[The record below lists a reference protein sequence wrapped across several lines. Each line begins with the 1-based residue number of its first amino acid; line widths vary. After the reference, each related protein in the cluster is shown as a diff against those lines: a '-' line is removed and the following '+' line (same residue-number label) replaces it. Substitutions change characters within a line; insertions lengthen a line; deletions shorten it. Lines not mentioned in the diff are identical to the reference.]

1 MSELV
6 QTWKQAIR
14 RYGDK
19 DGILTLEKK
28 PCRLPALVAAYTP
41 PGLSC
46 LMTSGRAFL
55 DREGFIVV
63 DFQMVIAPGSD
74 SAGNPR
80 YWLSRRLG
88 EQARQAQHRDLYLPE
103 GSQARGVR
111 RAMWSQALD
120 LYEAVGFVDLVA
132 VKSTRIGRYANIV
145 PGLEFLKDDDRMA
158 VATAVSTVAAAAGIH
173 VDSTSIRRPAD
184 ILAIEGTT
192 DLETLKRSEITFSP
206 EAHFVDPTR
215 IPVGKAA
222 LLSDACPDWVGT
234 LKLEPG
240 AESYKRLCAYVGRDA
255 PSSPPAVD
263 FSNS

>member
-6 QTWKQAIR
+6 ETWKQAIR

-19 DGILTLEKK
+19 DGILTLEQK
-28 PCRLPALVAAYTP
+28 PRRLPALVEAYTP

-46 LMTSGRAFL
+46 LMTSGHAFL

-63 DFQMVIAPGSD
+63 DFRMVIAPGSD

-103 GSQARGVR
+103 GSQAQGVG

-120 LYEAVGFVDLVA
+120 LYEALGFVDLVA
-132 VKSTRIGRYANIV
+132 LKSTRIGRYANIV
-145 PGLEFLKDDDRMA
+145 PGLDFLKDDDRMA
-158 VATAVSTVAAAAGIH
+158 VATAVSTVAEAAGIH

-192 DLETLKRSEITFSP
+192 DLETLKRSEIAFSP
-206 EAHFVDPTR
+206 ETRFVDPKR

-222 LLSDACPDWVGT
+222 LLSEACPDWVGT

-240 AESYKRLCAYVGRDA
+240 AESYERLCAYVGRDA
-255 PSSPPAVD
+255 PSPPPDVD
-263 FSNS
+263 L